1 MKRWRKSIF
10 GRGKKGGKCLER
22 EIRRKSMFGRG
33 EK

>member
-1 MKRWRKSIF
+1 MEKEYIWE
-10 GRGKKGGKCLER
+10 GKEGGKCLER